1 MEPVSVAEVE
11 PVLDDCLDGLEGRV
25 GFTSWASSALGS
37 STAAAG
43 TLSETLPLTTSRSRL
58 LSFELLFVC
67 ENMRLRRV
75 VNVGFFCGV
84 GRDGRSI
91 ESRASPFVCGT
102 SSADVGAAL
111 VELLRELTDVDD
123 GVGVGEVLA
132 LGVALGRALVS
143 VDAAA
148 GDDSDTA
155 AAMVAQS
162 SVVDLQSSC
171 RCITSGSWQIWAEMR
186 FQRAGRRPDC
196 GVSKPNKMAVAG
208 PVARG

>member
-1 MEPVSVAEVE
+1 M
-11 PVLDDCLDGLEGRV
+11 
-25 GFTSWASSALGS
+25 
-37 STAAAG
+37 
-43 TLSETLPLTTSRSRL
+43 
-58 LSFELLFVC
+58 
-67 ENMRLRRV
+67 
-75 VNVGFFCGV
+75 NVGFFCGV

-155 AAMVAQS
+155 AAMVARFGM
-162 SVVDLQSSC
+162 VVMISRLKDYVDVLADLGKL
-171 RCITSGSWQIWAEMR
+171 RLHA
-186 FQRAGRRPDC
+186 RAGARMVEV
-196 GVSKPNKMAVAG
+196 GSG
-208 PVARG
+208 PKWQWQGRWREGDIG